1 MLMEENCSSI
11 CKEKESLTRPELG
24 MKERCRW
31 REKGKREE
39 GRECVRER
47 EREREGGRA
56 REREGEREKER
67 EGERE
72 RDENIIILNVFL

>member
-47 EREREGGRA
+47 EREGGRERGRG
-56 REREGEREKER
+56 RERKRGR

-72 RDENIIILNVFL
+72 R